1 MNEIATRDN
10 LPWPNCDSDGKADNK
25 RQAFINTNMRHFI
38 IQMGDMGPSPGRASI
53 KAMENTFFLCGDCW
67 SFENKFSHLLLKVT
81 KLKVFQLATVVF

>member
-1 MNEIATRDN
+1 
-10 LPWPNCDSDGKADNK
+10 
-25 RQAFINTNMRHFI
+25 
-38 IQMGDMGPSPGRASI
+38 MGPSPGRASK